1 MNRPYVICH
10 MCTTIDGK
18 ILVDRWRKLPGGEA
32 AGNLFESTAATFGI
46 GAWLVGT
53 TTMKEFAGRAT
64 KLPAAGGPVPA
75 GDFIA
80 NAKAKSLAIG
90 TDSRG
95 VLRFQKSEVDGAHVV
110 LLITELASPAYRT
123 HLRKAGVSYL
133 LCGTKE
139 ISLPRALAKLHQ
151 HFGLRKL
158 MLQGGG
164 GINGSM
170 LKAGLV
176 DEISQVIVPIVDG
189 GGSEITGFFDPPGRP
204 APSAAASLRLI
215 RQKALKGGAHWF
227 RYRVEARRKA

>member
-1 MNRPYVICH
+1 

-32 AGNLFESTAATFGI
+32 AGNLFETTAAEFGI

-53 TTMKEFAGRAT
+53 TTMKEFAGRPA
-64 KLPAAGGPVPA
+64 KLPAGGGPVPA
-75 GDFIA
+75 GDFVA
-80 NAKAKSLAIG
+80 EPRAKTLAIG
-90 TDSRG
+90 IDARG
-95 VLRFQKSEVDGAHVV
+95 VLRFQKSEVDGDHIV
-110 LLITELASPAYRT
+110 LLITERAGSAYRA

-133 LCGTKE
+133 VCGARE
-139 ISLPRALAKLHQ
+139 VSLSRALAKVHQ

-164 GINGSM
+164 AINGSM
-170 LKAGLV
+170 LRAGLV

-189 GGSEITGFFDPPGRP
+189 GGREITGFFDPPGKP

-215 RQKALKGGAHWF
+215 RQKVLKGGAHWF
-227 RYRVEARRKA
+227 RYGW

>member
-1 MNRPYVICH
+1 

-18 ILVDRWRKLPGGEA
+18 ILADRWRKLPGGKA
-32 AGNLFESTAATFGI
+32 AGDLFESTAATFGI
-46 GAWLVGT
+46 GAWMVGT
-53 TTMKEFAGRAT
+53 TTMKEFAGRAM
-64 KLPAAGGPVPA
+64 KLPAAARPVPA

-90 TDSRG
+90 TDSKG
-95 VLRFQKSEVDGAHVV
+95 VLRFQKSEVDGDHIV
-110 LLITELASPAYRT
+110 LLITDQAGPAYRA
-123 HLRKAGVSYL
+123 HLRNAGVSYL
-133 LCGTKE
+133 VCGSKD
-139 ISLPRALAKLHQ
+139 IGLPRALAKLHQ

-170 LKAGLV
+170 LRAGLV

-189 GGSEITGFFDPPGRP
+189 GGKEITGCFDPPGKP

-215 RQKALKGGAHWF
+215 RQKALKSGAHWL
-227 RYRVEARRKA
+227 RYRVEARRT